1 MDTLGEEILNIIKGS
16 NMKLKMFTAE
26 GQKTVNAEEATRFY
40 AYEADLMVTV
50 REDEGKI
57 ETVIQAGGDFSI
69 PDNKKLLNT
78 IKKAT
83 HKNLGEFTV
92 RKFDKKLEPK
102 DFSHQSVNEADFDF
116 DKKLPKVQRIQM
128 PKDPNAGK
136 PLGKMRV
143 SQKTSMRTDNK
154 GNSSFDQSR
163 TIGSKDKAT
172 YSRNQS
178 STQGGKYSYANTSA
192 DNRGNFSL
200 SKNGKTTKGY
210 DKAISTALN
219 RQRVNASEALIIEG
233 FSKPFGTVKT
243 SYVESPNA
251 RLVIKHTKGVNEEV
265 RGSRSRHI
273 HSLFIENSQ
282 GERFRFPHRYMG
294 GAKAMAMHVNEGGT
308 PYDAKGEAIL
318 SMCEE
323 IASLNKFVRHVQSN
337 KLVNENNSEIV
348 EAVRTKLSELKNTIN
363 SLSTLRGYN
372 NFAVSEN
379 NSENT
384 EKSVDITEKFLY
396 NTFTTE
402 ELNDVLSRVGRI
414 VAEKQERDSVVQ
426 ETIKK
431 LYSMIETQTDI
442 GLSLNENDPEHPN
455 NHVIE
460 EQDILARQLSYLA
473 NNVTN
478 ENAREYFNSLHN
490 LVAEGVSANDTKLIE
505 AIVKYLN
512 TNPTFESQKEIPLD
526 EGVLLTLRKKVQ

>member
-1 MDTLGEEILNIIKGS
+1 MQTLGEDILNIIKGA
-16 NMKLKMFTAE
+16 NMKLKMFTSE

-40 AYEADLMVTV
+40 AYEEDLMVTV
-50 REDEGKI
+50 REEDGKY
-57 ETVIQAGGDFSI
+57 ETVIQAGGEFSI
-69 PDNKKLLNT
+69 PDNQKLLNT
-78 IKKAT
+78 IKKVT

-102 DFSHQSVNEADFDF
+102 DFSHQSV
-116 DKKLPKVQRIQM
+116 
-128 PKDPNAGK
+128 
-136 PLGKMRV
+136 
-143 SQKTSMRTDNK
+143 T
-154 GNSSFDQSR
+154 
-163 TIGSKDKAT
+163 
-172 YSRNQS
+172 
-178 STQGGKYSYANTSA
+178 
-192 DNRGNFSL
+192 
-200 SKNGKTTKGY
+200 
-210 DKAISTALN
+210 
-219 RQRVNASEALIIEG
+219 EG
-233 FSKPFGTVKT
+233 FSKPFGSIKT
-243 SYVESPNA
+243 SYIQSPNA

-282 GERFRFPHRYMG
+282 GERFKFPHRYMG

-308 PYDAKGEAIL
+308 PYDAKGKEIL

-323 IASLNKFVRHVQSN
+323 IASLNKFVRHVQSH
-337 KLVNENNSEIV
+337 KLVNESNSEIV
-348 EAVRTKLSELKNTIN
+348 EAVKSKLAGLKNTIN

-431 LYSMIETQTDI
+431 LYSMIESQIDI
-442 GLSLNENDPEHPN
+442 GLSLNENDPEHPSN
-455 NHVIE
+455 LVIDE
-460 EQDILARQLSYLA
+460 SDILARQLSYLA

-478 ENAREYFNSLHN
+478 ENAREYFNSLHD
-490 LVAEGVSANDTKLIE
+490 LVAEGVSANDSKLIE

>member
-233 FSKPFGTVKT
+233 FSKPLGIVKT

-323 IASLNKFVRHVQSN
+323 IASLNKFVRHVQSH
-337 KLVNENNSEIV
+337 KLVNESNSEIV
-348 EAVRTKLSELKNTIN
+348 EAVKGKLSELKNTIN

>member
-40 AYEADLMVTV
+40 AYEEDLMVTV
-50 REDEGKI
+50 REDDGKI

-102 DFSHQSVNEADFDF
+102 DFSHQSV
-116 DKKLPKVQRIQM
+116 
-128 PKDPNAGK
+128 
-136 PLGKMRV
+136 
-143 SQKTSMRTDNK
+143 T
-154 GNSSFDQSR
+154 
-163 TIGSKDKAT
+163 
-172 YSRNQS
+172 
-178 STQGGKYSYANTSA
+178 
-192 DNRGNFSL
+192 
-200 SKNGKTTKGY
+200 
-210 DKAISTALN
+210 
-219 RQRVNASEALIIEG
+219 EG
-233 FSKPFGTVKT
+233 FSKPFGTIKT

-323 IASLNKFVRHVQSN
+323 IASLNKFVRHVQSH
-337 KLVNENNSEIV
+337 KLVNESNSEIV
-348 EAVRTKLSELKNTIN
+348 EAVRSKLAELKNTIN

-478 ENAREYFNSLHN
+478 ENAREYFNSLHSM
-490 LVAEGVSANDTKLIE
+490 VVEGVSANDTKLIE

-512 TNPTFESQKEIPLD
+512 TNPTFESEKEIPLD

>member
-1 MDTLGEEILNIIKGS
+1 MHTLGEDILNIIKGA
-16 NMKLKMFTAE
+16 NMKLKMFTSE

-40 AYEADLMVTV
+40 AYEEDLMVTV
-50 REDEGKI
+50 REEDGKY
-57 ETVIQAGGDFSI
+57 ETVIQAGGEFSI
-69 PDNKKLLNT
+69 PDNQKLLNT

-102 DFSHQSVNEADFDF
+102 DFSHQSV
-116 DKKLPKVQRIQM
+116 
-128 PKDPNAGK
+128 
-136 PLGKMRV
+136 
-143 SQKTSMRTDNK
+143 T
-154 GNSSFDQSR
+154 
-163 TIGSKDKAT
+163 
-172 YSRNQS
+172 
-178 STQGGKYSYANTSA
+178 
-192 DNRGNFSL
+192 
-200 SKNGKTTKGY
+200 
-210 DKAISTALN
+210 
-219 RQRVNASEALIIEG
+219 EG
-233 FSKPFGTVKT
+233 FSKPFGSVKT
-243 SYVESPNA
+243 SYIQSPNA

-282 GERFRFPHRYMG
+282 GERFKFPHRYMA

-308 PYDAKGEAIL
+308 PYDAKGESIL

-323 IASLNKFVRHVQSN
+323 IASLNKFVRHVQSH
-337 KLVNENNSEIV
+337 KLVNESNSEIV
-348 EAVRTKLSELKNTIN
+348 EAVRTKLAELKNTVN

-478 ENAREYFNSLHN
+478 ENAREYFNSLHD
-490 LVAEGVSANDTKLIE
+490 LVAEGVSENDTKLIE

>member
-1 MDTLGEEILNIIKGS
+1 MHTLGEDILNIIKGA
-16 NMKLKMFTAE
+16 NMKLKMFTSE

-40 AYEADLMVTV
+40 AYEEDLMVTV
-50 REDEGKI
+50 REEDGKY
-57 ETVIQAGGDFSI
+57 ETVIQAGGEFSI
-69 PDNKKLLNT
+69 PDNQKLLNT

-102 DFSHQSVNEADFDF
+102 DFSHQSV
-116 DKKLPKVQRIQM
+116 
-128 PKDPNAGK
+128 
-136 PLGKMRV
+136 
-143 SQKTSMRTDNK
+143 T
-154 GNSSFDQSR
+154 
-163 TIGSKDKAT
+163 
-172 YSRNQS
+172 
-178 STQGGKYSYANTSA
+178 
-192 DNRGNFSL
+192 
-200 SKNGKTTKGY
+200 
-210 DKAISTALN
+210 
-219 RQRVNASEALIIEG
+219 EG
-233 FSKPFGTVKT
+233 FSKPFGSVKT
-243 SYVESPNA
+243 SYIQSPNA

-282 GERFRFPHRYMG
+282 GERFKFPHRYMA

-308 PYDAKGEAIL
+308 PYDAKGESIL

-323 IASLNKFVRHVQSN
+323 IASLNKFVRHVQSH
-337 KLVNENNSEIV
+337 KLVNESNSEIV
-348 EAVRTKLSELKNTIN
+348 EAVRTKLAELKNTVN

-414 VAEKQERDSVVQ
+414 VAEKQERDSIVQ

-478 ENAREYFNSLHN
+478 ENAREYFNSLHD
-490 LVAEGVSANDTKLIE
+490 LVAEGVSENDTKLIE

>member
-1 MDTLGEEILNIIKGS
+1 MHTLGEDILNIIKGA
-16 NMKLKMFTAE
+16 NMKLKMFTSE

-40 AYEADLMVTV
+40 AYEEDLMITV
-50 REDEGKI
+50 REEDGKY
-57 ETVIQAGGDFSI
+57 ETVIQAGGEFSI
-69 PDNKKLLNT
+69 PDNQKLLNT

-102 DFSHQSVNEADFDF
+102 DFSHQSV
-116 DKKLPKVQRIQM
+116 
-128 PKDPNAGK
+128 
-136 PLGKMRV
+136 
-143 SQKTSMRTDNK
+143 T
-154 GNSSFDQSR
+154 
-163 TIGSKDKAT
+163 
-172 YSRNQS
+172 
-178 STQGGKYSYANTSA
+178 
-192 DNRGNFSL
+192 
-200 SKNGKTTKGY
+200 
-210 DKAISTALN
+210 
-219 RQRVNASEALIIEG
+219 EG
-233 FSKPFGTVKT
+233 FSKPFGSVKT
-243 SYVESPNA
+243 SYIQSPNA

-282 GERFRFPHRYMG
+282 GERFKFPHRYMA

-308 PYDAKGEAIL
+308 PYDAKGESIL

-323 IASLNKFVRHVQSN
+323 IASLNKFVRHVQSH
-337 KLVNENNSEIV
+337 KLVNESNSEIV
-348 EAVRTKLSELKNTIN
+348 EAVRTKLAELKNTVN

-384 EKSVDITEKFLY
+384 EKSVDISEKFLY

-414 VAEKQERDSVVQ
+414 VAEKQERDSVGQ

-478 ENAREYFNSLHN
+478 ENAREYFNSLHA
-490 LVAEGVSANDTKLIE
+490 LVAEGVSENDTKLIE

>member
-1 MDTLGEEILNIIKGS
+1 MHTLGEDILNIIKGA
-16 NMKLKMFTAE
+16 NMKLKMFTSE

-40 AYEADLMVTV
+40 AYEEDLMITV
-50 REDEGKI
+50 REEDGKY
-57 ETVIQAGGDFSI
+57 ETVIQAGGEFSI
-69 PDNKKLLNT
+69 PDNQKLLNT

-102 DFSHQSVNEADFDF
+102 DFSHQSV
-116 DKKLPKVQRIQM
+116 
-128 PKDPNAGK
+128 
-136 PLGKMRV
+136 
-143 SQKTSMRTDNK
+143 T
-154 GNSSFDQSR
+154 
-163 TIGSKDKAT
+163 
-172 YSRNQS
+172 
-178 STQGGKYSYANTSA
+178 
-192 DNRGNFSL
+192 
-200 SKNGKTTKGY
+200 
-210 DKAISTALN
+210 
-219 RQRVNASEALIIEG
+219 EG
-233 FSKPFGTVKT
+233 FSKPFGTIKT

-323 IASLNKFVRHVQSN
+323 IASLNKFVRHVQSH
-337 KLVNENNSEIV
+337 KLVNESNSEIV
-348 EAVRTKLSELKNTIN
+348 EAVRSKLAELKNTIN

-478 ENAREYFNSLHN
+478 ENAREYFNSLHSM
-490 LVAEGVSANDTKLIE
+490 VVEGVSANDTKLIE

-512 TNPTFESQKEIPLD
+512 TNPTFESEKEIPLD

>member
-1 MDTLGEEILNIIKGS
+1 MHTLGEDILNIIKGA
-16 NMKLKMFTAE
+16 NMKLKMFTSE

-40 AYEADLMVTV
+40 AYEEDLMITV
-50 REDEGKI
+50 REEDGKY
-57 ETVIQAGGDFSI
+57 ETVIQAGGEFSI
-69 PDNKKLLNT
+69 PDNQKLLNT

-102 DFSHQSVNEADFDF
+102 DFSHQSV
-116 DKKLPKVQRIQM
+116 
-128 PKDPNAGK
+128 
-136 PLGKMRV
+136 
-143 SQKTSMRTDNK
+143 T
-154 GNSSFDQSR
+154 
-163 TIGSKDKAT
+163 
-172 YSRNQS
+172 
-178 STQGGKYSYANTSA
+178 
-192 DNRGNFSL
+192 
-200 SKNGKTTKGY
+200 
-210 DKAISTALN
+210 
-219 RQRVNASEALIIEG
+219 EG
-233 FSKPFGTVKT
+233 FSKPFGSVKT
-243 SYVESPNA
+243 SYIQSPNA

-282 GERFRFPHRYMG
+282 GERFKFPHRYMA

-308 PYDAKGEAIL
+308 PYDAKGESIL

-323 IASLNKFVRHVQSN
+323 IASLNKFVRHVQSH
-337 KLVNENNSEIV
+337 KLVNESNSEIV
-348 EAVRTKLSELKNTIN
+348 EAVRTKLAELKNTVN

-384 EKSVDITEKFLY
+384 EKSVDISEKFLY

-478 ENAREYFNSLHN
+478 ENAREYFNSLHA
-490 LVAEGVSANDTKLIE
+490 LVAEGVSENDTKLIE

>member
-1 MDTLGEEILNIIKGS
+1 MHTLGEDILNIIKGA
-16 NMKLKMFTAE
+16 NMKLKMFTSE

-40 AYEADLMVTV
+40 AYEEDLMVTV
-50 REDEGKI
+50 REEDGKY
-57 ETVIQAGGDFSI
+57 ETVIQAGGEFSI
-69 PDNKKLLNT
+69 PDNQKLLNT

-102 DFSHQSVNEADFDF
+102 DFSHQSV
-116 DKKLPKVQRIQM
+116 
-128 PKDPNAGK
+128 
-136 PLGKMRV
+136 
-143 SQKTSMRTDNK
+143 T
-154 GNSSFDQSR
+154 
-163 TIGSKDKAT
+163 
-172 YSRNQS
+172 
-178 STQGGKYSYANTSA
+178 
-192 DNRGNFSL
+192 
-200 SKNGKTTKGY
+200 
-210 DKAISTALN
+210 
-219 RQRVNASEALIIEG
+219 EG
-233 FSKPFGTVKT
+233 FSKPFGSVKT
-243 SYVESPNA
+243 SYIQSPNA

-282 GERFRFPHRYMG
+282 GERFKFPHRYMG

-323 IASLNKFVRHVQSN
+323 IASLNKFVRHVQSH
-337 KLVNENNSEIV
+337 KLVNESNSEIV
-348 EAVRTKLSELKNTIN
+348 EAVRSKLAGLKNTIN

-478 ENAREYFNSLHN
+478 ENAREYFNSLHD
-490 LVAEGVSANDTKLIE
+490 LVAEGVSENDTKLIE

>member
-1 MDTLGEEILNIIKGS
+1 MDQLGNDILNIIKGA
-16 NMKLKMFTAE
+16 NMKLKMFTSE
-26 GQKTVNAEEATRFY
+26 GQKTVNADEATRFY
-40 AYEADLMVTV
+40 AYENDLMITV
-50 REDEGKI
+50 RKNDEEKT
-57 ETVIQAGGDFSI
+57 ETVVQAGAEFSI
-69 PDNKKLLNT
+69 PDHPKLLNT

-102 DFSHQSVNEADFDF
+102 DFSHQSV
-116 DKKLPKVQRIQM
+116 
-128 PKDPNAGK
+128 
-136 PLGKMRV
+136 
-143 SQKTSMRTDNK
+143 T
-154 GNSSFDQSR
+154 
-163 TIGSKDKAT
+163 
-172 YSRNQS
+172 
-178 STQGGKYSYANTSA
+178 
-192 DNRGNFSL
+192 
-200 SKNGKTTKGY
+200 
-210 DKAISTALN
+210 
-219 RQRVNASEALIIEG
+219 EG
-233 FSKPFGTVKT
+233 FSKPYGSIKT
-243 SYVESPNA
+243 SYIQSPNA
-251 RLVIKHTKGVNEEV
+251 RLIIKHTKGVNEEV

-282 GERFRFPHRYMG
+282 GERFKFPHKYMS

-308 PYDAKGEAIL
+308 PYDAKGEKIL

-323 IASLNKFVRHVQSN
+323 IASLNKFVRHVQSH
-337 KLVNENNSEIV
+337 KLVNESNSEIV
-348 EAVRTKLSELKNTIN
+348 ESVKAKLADYKNTIS

-372 NFAVSEN
+372 NFTVAEN

-384 EKSVDITEKFLY
+384 EKSVDISEKFLY

-414 VAEKQERDSVVQ
+414 VAEKQERDSVVH

-431 LYSMIETQTDI
+431 LYSMIETQTNI
-442 GLSLNENDPEHPN
+442 GLTLNENDPDHPN

-478 ENAREYFNSLHN
+478 EDAREYFNALHGM
-490 LVAEGVSANDTKLIE
+490 VAEGVSANDTKLIE

-512 TNPTFESQKEIPLD
+512 TNPTIESQKGIPLD
-526 EGVLLTLRKKVQ
+526 EGALLTLRKKVQ

>member
-1 MDTLGEEILNIIKGS
+1 MHTLGEDILNIIKGA
-16 NMKLKMFTAE
+16 NMKLKMFTSE

-40 AYEADLMVTV
+40 AYEEDLMITV
-50 REDEGKI
+50 REEDGKY
-57 ETVIQAGGDFSI
+57 ETVIQAGGEFSI
-69 PDNKKLLNT
+69 PDNQKLLNT

-102 DFSHQSVNEADFDF
+102 DFSHQSV
-116 DKKLPKVQRIQM
+116 
-128 PKDPNAGK
+128 
-136 PLGKMRV
+136 
-143 SQKTSMRTDNK
+143 T
-154 GNSSFDQSR
+154 
-163 TIGSKDKAT
+163 
-172 YSRNQS
+172 
-178 STQGGKYSYANTSA
+178 
-192 DNRGNFSL
+192 
-200 SKNGKTTKGY
+200 
-210 DKAISTALN
+210 
-219 RQRVNASEALIIEG
+219 EG
-233 FSKPFGTVKT
+233 FSKPFGSVKT
-243 SYVESPNA
+243 SYIQSPNA

-323 IASLNKFVRHVQSN
+323 IASLNKFVRHVQSH
-337 KLVNENNSEIV
+337 KLVNESNSEIV
-348 EAVRTKLSELKNTIN
+348 EAVRTKLAELKNTVN

-478 ENAREYFNSLHN
+478 ENAREYFNSLHSM
-490 LVAEGVSANDTKLIE
+490 VVEGVSANDTKLIE

>member
-1 MDTLGEEILNIIKGS
+1 MHTLGEDILNIIKGA
-16 NMKLKMFTAE
+16 NMKLKMFTSE

-40 AYEADLMVTV
+40 AYEEDLMITV
-50 REDEGKI
+50 REEDGKY
-57 ETVIQAGGDFSI
+57 ETVIQAGGEFSI
-69 PDNKKLLNT
+69 PDNQKLLNT

-102 DFSHQSVNEADFDF
+102 DFSHQSV
-116 DKKLPKVQRIQM
+116 
-128 PKDPNAGK
+128 
-136 PLGKMRV
+136 
-143 SQKTSMRTDNK
+143 T
-154 GNSSFDQSR
+154 
-163 TIGSKDKAT
+163 
-172 YSRNQS
+172 
-178 STQGGKYSYANTSA
+178 
-192 DNRGNFSL
+192 
-200 SKNGKTTKGY
+200 
-210 DKAISTALN
+210 
-219 RQRVNASEALIIEG
+219 EG
-233 FSKPFGTVKT
+233 FSKPFGSVKT
-243 SYVESPNA
+243 SYIQSPNA

-282 GERFRFPHRYMG
+282 GERFKFPHRYMA

-308 PYDAKGEAIL
+308 PYDAKGESIL

-323 IASLNKFVRHVQSN
+323 IASLNKFVRHVQSH
-337 KLVNENNSEIV
+337 KLVNESNSEIV
-348 EAVRTKLSELKNTIN
+348 EAVRTKLAELKNTVN

-478 ENAREYFNSLHN
+478 ENAREYFNSLHA
-490 LVAEGVSANDTKLIE
+490 LVAEGVSENDTKLIE

>member
-40 AYEADLMVTV
+40 AYEEDLMVTV
-50 REDEGKI
+50 REDDGKI

-102 DFSHQSVNEADFDF
+102 DFSHQSV
-116 DKKLPKVQRIQM
+116 
-128 PKDPNAGK
+128 
-136 PLGKMRV
+136 
-143 SQKTSMRTDNK
+143 T
-154 GNSSFDQSR
+154 
-163 TIGSKDKAT
+163 
-172 YSRNQS
+172 
-178 STQGGKYSYANTSA
+178 
-192 DNRGNFSL
+192 
-200 SKNGKTTKGY
+200 
-210 DKAISTALN
+210 
-219 RQRVNASEALIIEG
+219 EG
-233 FSKPFGTVKT
+233 FSKPFGTIKT

-323 IASLNKFVRHVQSN
+323 IASLNKFVRHVQSH
-337 KLVNENNSEIV
+337 KLVNESNSEIV
-348 EAVRTKLSELKNTIN
+348 EAVRSKLAELKNTIN

-478 ENAREYFNSLHN
+478 ENAREYFNSLHSM
-490 LVAEGVSANDTKLIE
+490 VVEGVSANDTKLIE

>member
-40 AYEADLMVTV
+40 AYEEDLMVTV
-50 REDEGKI
+50 REDDGKI

-102 DFSHQSVNEADFDF
+102 DFSHQSV
-116 DKKLPKVQRIQM
+116 
-128 PKDPNAGK
+128 
-136 PLGKMRV
+136 
-143 SQKTSMRTDNK
+143 T
-154 GNSSFDQSR
+154 
-163 TIGSKDKAT
+163 
-172 YSRNQS
+172 
-178 STQGGKYSYANTSA
+178 
-192 DNRGNFSL
+192 
-200 SKNGKTTKGY
+200 
-210 DKAISTALN
+210 
-219 RQRVNASEALIIEG
+219 EG
-233 FSKPFGTVKT
+233 FSKPFGTIKT

-251 RLVIKHTKGVNEEV
+251 RLVIKHSKGVNEEI

-308 PYDAKGEAIL
+308 PYDAKGEEIL

-323 IASLNKFVRHVQSN
+323 IASLNKFVRHVQSH
-337 KLVNENNSEIV
+337 KLVNESNSEIV
-348 EAVRTKLSELKNTIN
+348 EAVRSKLAELKNTIN

-478 ENAREYFNSLHN
+478 ENAREYFNSLHSM
-490 LVAEGVSANDTKLIE
+490 VVEGVSANDTKLIE

-512 TNPTFESQKEIPLD
+512 TNPTFESEKEIPLD

>member
-40 AYEADLMVTV
+40 AYEEDLMVTV
-50 REDEGKI
+50 REDDGKI

-102 DFSHQSVNEADFDF
+102 DFSHQSV
-116 DKKLPKVQRIQM
+116 
-128 PKDPNAGK
+128 
-136 PLGKMRV
+136 
-143 SQKTSMRTDNK
+143 T
-154 GNSSFDQSR
+154 
-163 TIGSKDKAT
+163 
-172 YSRNQS
+172 
-178 STQGGKYSYANTSA
+178 
-192 DNRGNFSL
+192 
-200 SKNGKTTKGY
+200 
-210 DKAISTALN
+210 
-219 RQRVNASEALIIEG
+219 EG
-233 FSKPFGTVKT
+233 FSKPFGTIKT

-323 IASLNKFVRHVQSN
+323 IASLNKFVRHVQSH
-337 KLVNENNSEIV
+337 KLVNESNSEIV
-348 EAVRTKLSELKNTIN
+348 EAVRSKLAELKNTIN

-478 ENAREYFNSLHN
+478 ENAREYFNSLHD

-512 TNPTFESQKEIPLD
+512 TNPTFESEKEIPLD

>member
-40 AYEADLMVTV
+40 AYEEDLMVTV
-50 REDEGKI
+50 REDDGKI

-102 DFSHQSVNEADFDF
+102 DFSHQSV
-116 DKKLPKVQRIQM
+116 
-128 PKDPNAGK
+128 
-136 PLGKMRV
+136 
-143 SQKTSMRTDNK
+143 T
-154 GNSSFDQSR
+154 
-163 TIGSKDKAT
+163 
-172 YSRNQS
+172 
-178 STQGGKYSYANTSA
+178 
-192 DNRGNFSL
+192 
-200 SKNGKTTKGY
+200 
-210 DKAISTALN
+210 
-219 RQRVNASEALIIEG
+219 EG
-233 FSKPFGTVKT
+233 FSKPFGTIKT

-282 GERFRFPHRYMG
+282 GERFRVPHRYMG

-323 IASLNKFVRHVQSN
+323 IASLNKFVRHVQSH
-337 KLVNENNSEIV
+337 KLVNESNSEIV
-348 EAVRTKLSELKNTIN
+348 EAVRSKLAELKNTIN

-478 ENAREYFNSLHN
+478 ENAREYFNSLHSM
-490 LVAEGVSANDTKLIE
+490 VVEGVSANDTKLIE

-512 TNPTFESQKEIPLD
+512 TNPTFESEKEIPLD

>member
-1 MDTLGEEILNIIKGS
+1 MHTLGEDILNIIKGA
-16 NMKLKMFTAE
+16 NMKLKMFTSE

-40 AYEADLMVTV
+40 AYEEDLMITV
-50 REDEGKI
+50 REEDGKY
-57 ETVIQAGGDFSI
+57 ETVIQAGGEFSI
-69 PDNKKLLNT
+69 PDNQKLLNT

-102 DFSHQSVNEADFDF
+102 DFSHQSV
-116 DKKLPKVQRIQM
+116 
-128 PKDPNAGK
+128 
-136 PLGKMRV
+136 
-143 SQKTSMRTDNK
+143 T
-154 GNSSFDQSR
+154 
-163 TIGSKDKAT
+163 
-172 YSRNQS
+172 
-178 STQGGKYSYANTSA
+178 
-192 DNRGNFSL
+192 
-200 SKNGKTTKGY
+200 
-210 DKAISTALN
+210 
-219 RQRVNASEALIIEG
+219 EG
-233 FSKPFGTVKT
+233 FSKPFGSVKT
-243 SYVESPNA
+243 SYIQSPNA

-282 GERFRFPHRYMG
+282 GERFKFPHRYMA

-323 IASLNKFVRHVQSN
+323 IASLNKFVRHVQSH
-337 KLVNENNSEIV
+337 KLVNESNSEIV
-348 EAVRTKLSELKNTIN
+348 EAVRTKLAELKNTVN

-478 ENAREYFNSLHN
+478 ENAREYFNSLHD
-490 LVAEGVSANDTKLIE
+490 LVAEGVSEKDTKLIE